1 MIEQGTITDRILDV
15 VRQVPDCTL
24 DELTRNCPDLP
35 WNQIF
40 LEVDRLSRSGELR
53 LTSKGVG
60 NYTVRLR
67 INDYSQP
74 YQNMPAAA
82 GGQAKWW
89 KTLF

>member
-1 MIEQGTITDRILDV
+1 MIEQDTITNRILDV
-15 VRQVPDCTL
+15 VRQIPDCTL

-40 LEVDRLSRSGELR
+40 LEVDRLSRAGELR
-53 LTSKGVG
+53 LTSKGPG

-67 INDYSQP
+67 INDYTAP
-74 YQNMPAAA
+74 YQTAQAA
-82 GGQAKWW
+82 GGNAKWW

>member
-1 MIEQGTITDRILDV
+1 MIEQDTITNRILDV

-40 LEVDRLSRSGELR
+40 LEVDRLSRAGELR

-67 INDYSQP
+67 INDYSAP
-74 YQNMPAAA
+74 YHTAPAA
-82 GGQAKWW
+82 GGHVKWW